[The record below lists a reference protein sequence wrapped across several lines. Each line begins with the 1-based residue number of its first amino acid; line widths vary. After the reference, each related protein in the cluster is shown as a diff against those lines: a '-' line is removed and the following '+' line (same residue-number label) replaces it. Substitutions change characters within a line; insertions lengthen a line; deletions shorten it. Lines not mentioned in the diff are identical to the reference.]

1 MKKIMMIGGGVV
13 LGLLILVIGFVFYVF
28 YLLNT
33 PPKSDPEIVAYTEEK
48 VKDYLIEE
56 KGYSESDILSV
67 NSKRKPKDKDKTA
80 IGYQVL
86 VVFSDE
92 PDTIYYYEIVDEDE
106 NKIEQLGITGTDIKH
121 KNFP

>member
-1 MKKIMMIGGGVV
+1 MKKIMMISGGVV
-13 LGLLILVIGFVFYVF
+13 LGLLILVIGFMFYI
-28 YLLNT
+28 YYSLST

-86 VVFSDE
+86 VVFSDT

-106 NKIEQLGITGTDIKH
+106 NKIEQLGMTGTDIKH
-121 KNFP
+121 KDFP